1 MSRFLLILSLVFLSA
16 CTGRAVLVK
25 VPEGSVTNAVRP
37 IFIATTRK
45 LELGKFST
53 GRADTTAFARFDIS
67 VPPIREPG
75 TVSWPKNTE
84 VDPQTQFLLKDA
96 TAYGSKA
103 AFRSELSRALSTRST
118 GSREAVIFVHG
129 FNNTFEE
136 GLLRITQ
143 LAHDFDLPG
152 VAVHYSW
159 PSAGNPLGYAYDRDS
174 GLYARDGLEELIE
187 EVKAAGARQI
197 VVVAHSMGSM
207 LVMETLRQKE
217 IGNPGSVLRD
227 IDGVILISPDL
238 DIQLFRAQ
246 VRRIGKLP
254 KAFGIFVSKRD
265 RVLSLSARLTGQ
277 KDRLG
282 NVGSV
287 EEVSDLDV
295 TIIDVTE
302 FSKGA
307 GHFTAATSPAVLA
320 IFGRAGDL
328 SAAFNGDQAGR
339 TGLLPGTVLTV
350 QNATTIIL
358 SPVVG
363 LAGAIAQ

>member
-1 MSRFLLILSLVFLSA
+1 MSRFLLILTFVTLSA
-16 CTGRAVLVK
+16 CSGRAVLVK
-25 VPEGSVTNAVRP
+25 APDLVSMNDIRSV
-37 IFIATTRK
+37 FIGTTRAIEGGR
-45 LELGKFST
+45 LTGERSERMTLG
-53 GRADTTAFARFDIS
+53 RFDIS
-67 VPPIREPG
+67 IPPDREPG
-75 TVSWPKNTE
+75 TVSWPERE
-84 VDPQTQFLLKDA
+84 VDPNTQFLLKDA
-96 TAYGSKA
+96 VTYRSAS
-103 AFRSELSRALSTRST
+103 AFRSELSRALSRRTT

-174 GLYARDGLEELIE
+174 SLFARDGLEHLIA

-197 VVVAHSMGSM
+197 VIVAHSMGSM

-217 IGNPGSVLRD
+217 IGKPGSVLRD
-227 IDGVILISPDL
+227 IDGVILISPDI
-238 DIQLFRAQ
+238 DVDLFRAQ
-246 VRRIGKLP
+246 VKRIGKLP
-254 KAFGIFVSKRD
+254 EAFGIFVSKRD
-265 RVLSLSARLTGQ
+265 RVLNLSARLTGQ

-282 NVGSV
+282 NVASV
-287 EEVSDLDV
+287 EEVSDLAV

-302 FSKGA
+302 FSTGA

-328 SAAFNGDQAGR
+328 SAAFRGDRAGR
-339 TGLLPGTVLTV
+339 TGLIPGTVLTV

-363 LAGAIAQ
+363 LAGAITP